1 MAHPGH
7 VLAICAAAAVV
18 AVGVALQVTGPRN
31 EADAAQPPAVVTVV
45 AAAPLPAEQ
54 EPIPTS
60 DPVEVGQREPVD
72 VAAPQ
77 PIAPAVRARVLL
89 RGRLHDTRGLAP
101 DIDLRIRPTFPPDD
115 ENTEPIPNGVRAAP
129 APKVRALGQLATG
142 ITESTFSA
150 ELETV
155 VRLNQNDDFEGTLPL
170 VASVDGYVER
180 DITPLFSDP
189 QALPQALWIE
199 VRHKN
204 FEPRKYFVAPEF
216 NRRAIDSA
224 MLAREG
230 EIVLSF
236 DITLVPRCVA
246 RGQAWSRDGAAASI
260 RIEAWILARGRPAGL
275 HASAAV
281 SSADDIFE
289 LALVPDQR
297 YAIVALCDGLS
308 PLTMVVYTSGAL
320 DLWLAPFV
328 LDGGVTI
335 SGHVDLGAHLFGSES
350 WLYLTPDGD
359 LDPRD
364 RFGMSG
370 LIWTGSAFQPEV
382 RSAQAASD
390 GSFALDGL
398 VPGRYR
404 LRVGLD
410 RDWWTEMDPVFVV
423 SAPSSELALRPP
435 LAHVTLQLEQEE
447 LPFARRDLRVR
458 GAGRCSDRVSPTL
471 TTDGLG
477 QAAVWL
483 LPGEPYIVEVPM
495 GRNDWK
501 YGKVAPWNHS
511 EFVELVSMSS
521 AR

>member
-1 MAHPGH
+1 M
-7 VLAICAAAAVV
+7 CAAAAVV

-31 EADAAQPPAVVTVV
+31 EADAAQPLAVEAIVADAPPPADGETT
-45 AAAPLPAEQ
+45 PPF
-54 EPIPTS
+54 
-60 DPVEVGQREPVD
+60 DPVEVGQRQSVD
-72 VAAPQ
+72 VVALQ
-77 PIAPAVRARVLL
+77 PIARAVHARVFL
-89 RGRLHDTRGLAP
+89 RGRLHDSRGLAP
-101 DIDLRIRPTFPPDD
+101 DIDLRIRPTFPDD
-115 ENTEPIPNGVRAAP
+115 DASTEVIPNDVRAAP
-129 APKVRALGQLATG
+129 VPKVRALGQLATG
-142 ITESTFSA
+142 ISEGTFSA
-150 ELETV
+150 ELERV
-155 VRLNQNDDFEGTLPL
+155 ARLDQNDDFEETLPF
-170 VASVDGYVER
+170 VATVDGSVDR
-180 DITPLFSDP
+180 DITQLFSNP
-189 QALPQALWIE
+189 RLLPRGLWIE

-216 NRRAIDSA
+216 NRRVIDSA

-236 DITLVPRCVA
+236 DITLIPRCVV
-246 RGQAWSRDGAAASI
+246 RGQAWSRAGAAASI

-275 HASAAV
+275 HASTAV

-289 LALVPDQR
+289 LPLVPDQR

-308 PLTMVVYTSGAL
+308 PLTTVVYTSGAL

-359 LDPRD
+359 FDPRD

-382 RSAQAASD
+382 RGTQAAGD

-423 SAPSSELALRPP
+423 TAPSSELALRPP
-435 LAHVTLQLEQEE
+435 LAHVTLQLEQEQ
-447 LPFARRDLRVR
+447 LPFVRRELRIR

-477 QAAVWL
+477 QSAVWL

-521 AR
+521 AH